1 MSEDDKPPK
10 RSRGRDGHFVH
21 NPDPD
26 EVARITQR
34 SNKETENLLAALEKK
49 EKREEKREEKMK
61 EKMEENR
68 LRRRI
73 RKSREREL
81 SEMREANARALDER
95 ERADRAAEWTARR
108 PAE

>member
-26 EVARITQR
+26 EGARITQR

-61 EKMEENR
+61 EKMEEKR
-68 LRRRI
+68 LRRRM

-81 SEMREANARALDER
+81 SEMREANARACKDPSKQVR
-95 ERADRAAEWTARR
+95 DVHVM
-108 PAE
+108 